1 MTTPAFW
8 VPEGKDVFRA
18 TIHTQGP
25 WNPQFQHGGPPAA
38 LLVRQME
45 QCSPQPEMVLAR
57 VTIDI
62 LGPVP
67 LAALRATACLVRP
80 GRRVEFLEAF
90 LEYEGRPV
98 MHASGWR
105 VQAPSARPDVPK
117 TGNIPPLPEYA
128 DDVATIPE
136 WQCGFLA
143 ATEWRFV
150 RGGYARPGAAVAW
163 MRLRYPL
170 IEGEAVTPAQRLLAA
185 ADSAN
190 GISSPLDIRSWQF
203 VPPELTVHCLRPPVG
218 TWICL
223 DASTHLQS
231 EGVGLTTADLYD
243 ECNLVGRSAQALLI
257 APRAEEKTYD
267 VRKMR

>member
-1 MTTPAFW
+1 
-8 VPEGKDVFRA
+8 
-18 TIHTQGP
+18 
-25 WNPQFQHGGPPAA
+25 
-38 LLVRQME
+38 
-45 QCSPQPEMVLAR
+45 MVLAR

-67 LAALRATACLVRP
+67 LAVLHATARLVRP
-80 GRRVEFLEAF
+80 GRRVELLEAF

-105 VQAPSARPDVPK
+105 VQLPATHPPATEAATIPPFPLQEHDVP
-117 TGNIPPLPEYA
+117 TP
-128 DDVATIPE
+128 PE

-150 RGGYARPGAAVAW
+150 HGGYTSPGAAAAW
-163 MRLRYPL
+163 TRLRYPL
-170 IEGEAVTPAQRLLAA
+170 IEGEIATPAQRLLAA

-203 VPPELTVHCLRPPVG
+203 IPPELTVHCLRPPVG
-218 TWICL
+218 EWICL

-243 ECNLVGRSAQALLI
+243 EHGLVGRSAQALLI
-257 APRAEEKTYD
+257 SQRAEEKHGT
-267 VRKMR
+267 